1 MHYQLNMIWYLLC
14 YFFVCSSVEAQPTT
28 SIGQTNDK
36 LIPIL
41 RGDYAD
47 PSIMRDGNDYYMT
60 HSSFDYLPGLTVLH
74 STDLLH
80 WTPVSYAL
88 KERLGSVWAPFKEEK
103 IELAESKPLYLP
115 VNIIYILL

>member
-88 KERLGSVWAPFKEEK
+88 KERLGSVWAPDITKCGDK
-103 IELAESKPLYLP
+103 YYIY
-115 VNIIYILL
+115 IIYILL

>member
-41 RGDYAD
+41 SGA
-47 PSIMRDGNDYYMT
+47 IT
-60 HSSFDYLPGLTVLH
+60 QIL
-74 STDLLH
+74 
-80 WTPVSYAL
+80 
-88 KERLGSVWAPFKEEK
+88 RLCGMVM
-103 IELAESKPLYLP
+103 IT
-115 VNIIYILL
+115 I